1 MVSKII
7 YGDRFSILTH
17 LYERGEKIVE
27 KENKSGVCEYFG
39 YSVFSLFFIRD
50 IIIYFVRLFQST
62 HI

>member
-1 MVSKII
+1 M
-7 YGDRFSILTH
+7 
-17 LYERGEKIVE
+17 VE